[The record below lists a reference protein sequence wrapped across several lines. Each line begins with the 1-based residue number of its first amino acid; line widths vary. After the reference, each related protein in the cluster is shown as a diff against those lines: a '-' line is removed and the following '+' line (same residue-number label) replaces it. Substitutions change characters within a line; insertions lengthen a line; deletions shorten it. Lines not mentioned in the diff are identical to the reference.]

1 MSNLFLLRRK
11 RKQNTIRRNTVR
23 LVIRLLIALLLIS
36 GLVYIVIEYVLKP
49 NLTVKSVEI
58 SFTVDELPV
67 SDPLSEI
74 AASLEG
80 ISFSSAEPVALEQA
94 FEGFEE
100 IIAADVSRS
109 WGGSLSIQLTPR
121 IPLCFMALPENGGG
135 YQYVPVDMQGAVYT
149 VSGSFQNFFLNGT
162 GRTDVS
168 PGRIP
173 VIFIEQRNRIYLQ
186 EGKIPD
192 DLLETALLLDALRAH
207 NRDSYNLITRV
218 KYDNNS
224 KHSYTAV
231 YLNISGRNIELQL
244 SEGLKLDPLHSY
256 IQAII
261 GNPDIWQKPDMVVSV
276 YNDSA
281 VCRL

>member
-11 RKQNTIRRNTVR
+11 HRQNTIKRNTLR
-23 LVIRLLIALLLIS
+23 LVIRLLISLLLIA
-36 GLVYIVIEYVLKP
+36 GLVYIVVEYVIKP
-49 NLTVKSVEI
+49 NLKVKSVEI
-58 SFTVDELPV
+58 SFTVDDLPI

-100 IIAADVSRS
+100 IITADVSRS
-109 WGGSLSIQLTPR
+109 WGGLLSIRLTPR
-121 IPLCFMALPENGGG
+121 IPLCFMALPLNGGG
-135 YQYVPVDMQGAVYT
+135 YQYIPVDRDGAVYT
-149 VSGSFQNFFLNGT
+149 VSGSFQNFFLSETERAT
-162 GRTDVS
+162 GS
-168 PGRIP
+168 PDRIP
-173 VIFIEQRNRIYLQ
+173 VIFVEQRNRIYLQ
-186 EGKIPD
+186 EGMIPG
-192 DLLETALLLDALRAH
+192 DLLQAAQLLDALRNH
-207 NRDSYNLITRV
+207 NRDSYNLITRI

-231 YLNISGRNIELQL
+231 DLNISGINIELQL

-261 GNPDIWQKPDMVVSV
+261 GDPDIWQKPDMVVSV